1 MQLPQPLVNLL
12 LIAGASATDLRLRE
26 DIELSRI
33 SALECLTSL
42 LINATVCRKAVPA
55 NRSMLFRVASAI
67 TSSSS
72 VALLSAAAQV
82 LAQALSEGDLV
93 PPSELASLHTY
104 DLVRHLS
111 QVREQSGP
119 RGQGAT
125 GKA

>member
-1 MQLPQPLVNLL
+1 MHACMH
-12 LIAGASATDLRLRE
+12 AGAAATDAQLKE
-26 DIELSRI
+26 EIEASRV

-42 LINATVCRKAVPA
+42 LINATVCRKAVPC
-55 NRSMLFRVASAI
+55 NRSMLFRVASAV
-67 TSSSS
+67 TSSNS

-111 QVREQSGP
+111 QVSEGKRKGSGGGGGE
-119 RGQGAT
+119 R
-125 GKA
+125 